1 MGAADPAK
9 GLTMTTDHDDTEFE
23 PPHSSSPTDHVLNEL
38 QLYGYRPFH
47 DEPDPR
53 PLPEGNA
60 VAGAVADIF
69 DALVSTLSDTRLEPD
84 LEDLLWSTVNL
95 FHRAIDRIERELDDN
110 EQAQRSSQREQNGS
124 EVRSVELERLTAE
137 GITLIERRN
146 CMELF
151 RDQAAER
158 FEVHTGSSWRPR
170 SGSLVN
176 HRTLTAAMIDSRD
189 FLAAKRRAETEVM
202 LPAGPKIAL
211 TGGLDFNDHHLIWD
225 RLDKVH
231 AKHPD
236 MVLLHGG
243 SPKGAELI
251 AAKWAINRKVPQI
264 AFKPDWTKHAKAAPF
279 KRNDAMLEVLPI
291 GVMHFPGTG
300 IQDNLA
306 DKAKTAR
313 HSRLEIRRGRRVS
326 AVICRHLPHHRGG
339 VASPQLRLVSIC
351 ISKTA
356 PWWWWKAQPYHL
368 LHMEPPPCSPSD
380 FS

>member
-1 MGAADPAK
+1 MAAPGYFPPALSRAFASRNKIAGLRHPPLALRPSASLRVLVRSACRLVIATKAAMGAADPAK

-53 PLPEGNA
+53 PLPEGDA

-95 FHRAIDRIERELDDN
+95 FHRAVEPHRARTRR
-110 EQAQRSSQREQNGS
+110 QRAGAAAQP
-124 EVRSVELERLTAE
+124 E
-137 GITLIERRN
+137 GTGWLRDPLGRTGAPHGRGQTLIERRN
-146 CMELF
+146 SMELF
-151 RDQAAER
+151 RDQAADQFER
-158 FEVHTGSSWRPR
+158 HTGSAWRPR
-170 SGSLVN
+170 SRSKVN
-176 HRTLTAAMIDSRD
+176 HRALTSAMIDSRD
-189 FLAAKRRAETEVM
+189 FLAAKKRADNEVL
-202 LPAGPKIAL
+202 LPAGPKIAV
-211 TGGLDFNDHHLIWD
+211 TGGLDFNDHRLIWD

-251 AAKWAINRKVPQI
+251 AAKWATNRKVPQI

-279 KRNDAMLEVLPI
+279 KRNDAMLDVLPI
-291 GVMHFPGTG
+291 GVMVFPGTG

-306 DKAKTAR
+306 DKARKLGIPVWR
-313 HSRLEIRRGRRVS
+313 FGN
-326 AVICRHLPHHRGG
+326 GG
-339 VASPQLRLVSIC
+339 A
-351 ISKTA
+351 
-356 PWWWWKAQPYHL
+356 
-368 LHMEPPPCSPSD
+368 
-380 FS
+380 